1 MKTKS
6 DTVDGVFLDDANA
19 AYDKAAKRFLSMKI
33 LLAWILKY
41 LVEEFRDAAIK
52 DIAEK
57 YIEGEPSLNIGT
69 VPVDADLTNAAKNT
83 GKAPKNIRGARNEN
97 SSVTE
102 GTALFDI
109 LFRAIVPAT
118 GETIALIIN
127 IEPQRTVRTGY
138 SLVRRGLYYAC
149 RLISSQ
155 KETEFSGEDYGN
167 IKKVYTIWLVMDA
180 PEGGSNSI
188 RRYEIREKLLHGHGH
203 EDAKNYDL
211 LVAVMVY
218 LGNKATRHRLLRLL
232 RLIFLDKL
240 KADEKKDILRQEY
253 DMVLTP
259 VMEKEMAKMGS
270 LAEGIAE
277 RAAIKA
283 EKRGER
289 RGERRGVNQGQDIML
304 KALEMLKSNV
314 PLEKIC
320 RDTGCTMDRLNKLR
334 ALTL

>member
-41 LVEEFRDAAIK
+41 LVEEFRNATIK

-69 VPVDADLTNAAKNT
+69 VPVDADLTNAAKKP
-83 GKAPKNIRGARNEN
+83 GRAPKNIRGARNEN

-180 PEGGSNSI
+180 PAGGSNSI

-203 EDAKNYDL
+203 EDVKNYDL

-232 RLIFLDKL
+232 HLIFLDRL
-240 KADEKKDILRQEY
+240 KADEKKNILRQEY

-289 RGERRGVNQGQDIML
+289 RGEKNGQNIML
-304 KALEMLKSNV
+304 KALEMLKANI

-320 RDTGCTMDRLNKLR
+320 RDTGCTMDNLKKLR
-334 ALTL
+334 ALTSQV